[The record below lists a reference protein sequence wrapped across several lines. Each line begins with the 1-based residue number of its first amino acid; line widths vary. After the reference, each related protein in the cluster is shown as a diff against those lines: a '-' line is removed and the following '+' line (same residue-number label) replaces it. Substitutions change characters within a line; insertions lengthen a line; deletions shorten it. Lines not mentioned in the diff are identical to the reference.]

1 MKSGQ
6 PGRLPLAK
14 AGLTTTTAGAIVMA
28 TRSLSPKRT
37 AERIQRHRHAVLV
50 LAHQSARKAIK
61 AQLRAEGLKLSQF
74 SAKDI
79 SIRAE
84 AWFDV
89 HRQELI
95 AEAEQITSTSPYF
108 ERWRLPSANITT
120 VAQSENEPKSTT
132 SAVQMSGAE

>member
-1 MKSGQ
+1 
-6 PGRLPLAK
+6 
-14 AGLTTTTAGAIVMA
+14 MA

-79 SIRAE
+79 SIRAD
-84 AWFDV
+84 AYFDV
-89 HRQELI
+89 HRERLI
-95 AEAEQITSTSPYF
+95 AEAGQIIATSPYF
-108 ERWRLPSANITT
+108 ARWRLPPGHEVFVKSREIEH
-120 VAQSENEPKSTT
+120 SPKAD
-132 SAVQMSGAE
+132 SAVAGEIANG